1 LRDLCIAEVN
11 CRLSAAF
18 KPDAATWPRMHEDIP
33 MRRLLQALLATAS
46 LGISLSAVAGT
57 PDPAAADTRANR
69 RAEMKQRFFDRIDA
83 NHDGSV
89 SRDEYRTWIDNR
101 FERLDANHDGT
112 VDADEVANSPQA
124 RERVH
129 KRAERFGRRFD
140 ASGSGEVSRADF
152 EAKEM
157 ARFDRLASGADSL
170 TRDQLGG
177 PARRGQ
183 RHDFATDPSTAR

>member
-1 LRDLCIAEVN
+1 
-11 CRLSAAF
+11 
-18 KPDAATWPRMHEDIP
+18 
-33 MRRLLQALLATAS
+33 MRRFLQALLATAS

-129 KRAERFGRRFD
+129 KRAERFVRRFD
-140 ASGSGEVSRADF
+140 ASGSGESDPSRSQAVTYSPGT
-152 EAKEM
+152 
-157 ARFDRLASGADSL
+157 ASGG
-170 TRDQLGG
+170 TRRSIQNRSVSCM
-177 PARRGQ
+177 AA
-183 RHDFATDPSTAR
+183 AT